1 MKKRNTTA
9 IVMGVSAGGLAAL
22 TAILPNLS
30 HHLNLPILIVQ
41 HLSPDSDDFLAAHF
55 NKICLLAVKEAE
67 DKEPILNNTIYFAPA
82 NYHLMVEQD
91 KTIALSTAEQVH
103 FSRPSIDVLFET
115 AAEAYLDGLVG
126 IILTGAN
133 SDGTMGIRR
142 IRQLNGFV
150 IAQSPE
156 SAEMDIMPL
165 AAINQAGVD
174 KILDLQEIAPYINGI
189 TVKET

>member
-1 MKKRNTTA
+1 MKKTDCTA
-9 IVMGVSAGGLAAL
+9 IVIGVSAGGLAAL

-30 HHLNLPILIVQ
+30 DHLDLPILIVQ
-41 HLSPDSDDFLAAHF
+41 HLSPGSDDFLATHF
-55 NKICLLAVKEAE
+55 NEICSLAVKEAE
-67 DKEPILNNTIYFAPA
+67 DKDVIANNTIYFAPA

-91 KTIALSTAEQVH
+91 KTIALSTAEQVQ
-103 FSRPSIDVLFET
+103 FSKPAIDVLFKT

-133 SDGTMGIRR
+133 SDGTRGIQR

-150 IAQSPE
+150 IAQSPGT
-156 SAEMDIMPL
+156 AEVDTMPL
-165 AAINQAGVD
+165 SAINQAGVD
-174 KILDLQEIAPYINGI
+174 KILDLHKIAPYITRL